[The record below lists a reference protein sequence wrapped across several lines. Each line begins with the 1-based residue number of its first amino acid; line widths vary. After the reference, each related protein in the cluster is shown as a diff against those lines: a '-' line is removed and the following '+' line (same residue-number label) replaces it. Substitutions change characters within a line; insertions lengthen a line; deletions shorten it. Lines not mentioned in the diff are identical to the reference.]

1 MLYHLVFQRRIAMG
15 ERKGVNKYYP
25 PDFDPSKGSLN
36 SWLGTHPL
44 RDRARKLHKGI
55 LVIRFE
61 MPYNIWCDGCNNHI
75 GMGVRYNAEKS
86 KVGNYYTTP
95 IYKFRMKCHLCDNHF
110 EIQTDPKNHDYVIL
124 QGARRKEQR
133 WDPRENE
140 QIVPE
145 DKATQKKLAT
155 DPMYKLEH
163 GSDDKQRG
171 QTTQMSVA
179 QIENSR
185 EVWLDDY
192 MLNKIARNKFREEK
206 KQIAVAIAADKALL
220 DKSSL
225 DIELVPENESDRKL
239 ASLMKYSV
247 TTSFD
252 ENQQKRRKAIENK
265 PLFSKSLP
273 ACTLTPKS
281 DNSFSRRALIKHK
294 LGLHLSSPKVE
305 HTLNGSALKGLVKS
319 VRKSATSTTAASG
332 GTDSSHT
339 SPSASEDPLA
349 GHMTAVSPALEAEQ
363 LISEDQADRTETE
376 EKTDTRELVELEEVK
391 SVTSADSSSI
401 RRSSGVET
409 SLSTDASEEEKTA
422 LAALMASYSDS
433 ESSGSGAENV

>member
-1 MLYHLVFQRRIAMG
+1 MRNRLG

-36 SWLGTHPL
+36 TWRGQHPL
-44 RDRARKLHKGI
+44 RDRARKIHQGI

-124 QGARRKEQR
+124 EGARRKEQR

-163 GSDDKQRG
+163 GSDDQQRG
-171 QTTQMSVA
+171 KSAVMSLS
-179 QIENSR
+179 QIAGMRDS
-185 EVWLDDY
+185 WQDDY
-192 MLNKIARNKFREEK
+192 ILNKMARNKFRNEK
-206 KQIAVAIAADKALL
+206 KQIALTKAADKALL

-225 DIELVPENESDRKL
+225 DIELVPETEDDKKL
-239 ASLMKYSV
+239 AGLIKYSV
-247 TTSFD
+247 TKSFD
-252 ENQQKRRKAIENK
+252 EKQMEKRKAIENR
-265 PLFSKSLP
+265 PFFPQQSSTSSAVILP
-273 ACTLTPKS
+273 GQLGPH
-281 DNSFSRRALIKHK
+281 SRRAEIKRK
-294 LGLHLSSPKVE
+294 LGLHLNSPKVE
-305 HTLNGSALKGLVKS
+305 HRLADSKLQGLVRKNTKTEHTSEPDNSSGSA
-319 VRKSATSTTAASG
+319 
-332 GTDSSHT
+332 
-339 SPSASEDPLA
+339 
-349 GHMTAVSPALEAEQ
+349 
-363 LISEDQADRTETE
+363 E
-376 EKTDTRELVELEEVK
+376 EKPAPSVE
-391 SVTSADSSSI
+391 SARTCDQSADDSHGSK
-401 RRSSGVET
+401 T
-409 SLSTDASEEEKTA
+409 CEEKSSDSTLAQTNASSDVSEGHA
-422 LAALMASYSDS
+422 LSALMATYTASESDS
-433 ESSGSGAENV
+433 SDTS

>member
-1 MLYHLVFQRRIAMG
+1 MG

-61 MPYNIWCDGCNNHI
+61 MPYNIWCGGCNNHI

-124 QGARRKEQR
+124 EGARRKEQR
-133 WDPRENE
+133 WDPHENE

-145 DKATQKKLAT
+145 DKTTQKKLAT

-171 QTTQMSVA
+171 QVTQMSVA
-179 QIENSR
+179 QIEDKR
-185 EVWLDDY
+185 EVWVDDY
-192 MLNKIARNKFREEK
+192 MLNKMARNKFREEK
-206 KQIAVAIAADKALL
+206 KQIAATKAADKALL

-225 DIELVPENESDRKL
+225 DIELVPEHENDQKL
-239 ASLMKYSV
+239 AGLMKFAV
-247 TTSFD
+247 TASFD
-252 ENQQKRRKAIENK
+252 ENQQKKRKAIENR
-265 PLFSKSLP
+265 PLFSISSP
-273 ACTLTPKS
+273 ACSLTPKS
-281 DNSFSRRALIKHK
+281 DGSFSKRALIKHK

-305 HTLNGSALKGLVKS
+305 HTLNSSTLKGLVKNV
-319 VRKSATSTTAASG
+319 VRKTTTSTTATSVV
-332 GTDSSHT
+332 TDLQLEQST
-339 SPSASEDPLA
+339 SEDQLTVPTA
-349 GHMTAVSPALEAEQ
+349 STGHDSEPER
-363 LISEDQADRTETE
+363 LISEDQVYSSQTEATE
-376 EKTDTRELVELEEVK
+376 RLNKRNSLELDHAEPKTV
-391 SVTSADSSSI
+391 DSSSKSCDVEI
-401 RRSSGVET
+401 SSSRDSCDE
-409 SLSTDASEEEKTA
+409 DKTG
-422 LAALMASYSDS
+422 LAALMAYYSDS
-433 ESSGSGAENV
+433 ESSNSGAENV